1 MSHSTVEIA
10 LLQQLQLYKVHTL
23 PDVQVRVSEL
33 MPGDLFGDPAKPTL
47 VLAAAG
53 GVHAPHFESPA
64 WRMLWTVGFAAL
76 RHPLTRPLY
85 ASHYC
90 YFQTKPLFGPVPD
103 DAFADGVWH
112 RSVPLVG
119 RLEGYTLTPAVIAA
133 IRAARRRDAR
143 QAETNAVLEA
153 TAEWLHDFSGTPLAK
168 VVL

>member
-23 PDVQVRVSEL
+23 SDVQVRVSQL
-33 MPGDLFGDPAKPTL
+33 RPGDLFGDPAKPTL

-64 WRMLWTVGFAAL
+64 WRMLWTVDFAAL

-90 YFQTKPLFGPVPD
+90 YFQTKPMFGPVPD
-103 DAFADGVWH
+103 NAFADGVWH

-119 RLEGYTLTPAVIAA
+119 RLEGYMITSAVVAA